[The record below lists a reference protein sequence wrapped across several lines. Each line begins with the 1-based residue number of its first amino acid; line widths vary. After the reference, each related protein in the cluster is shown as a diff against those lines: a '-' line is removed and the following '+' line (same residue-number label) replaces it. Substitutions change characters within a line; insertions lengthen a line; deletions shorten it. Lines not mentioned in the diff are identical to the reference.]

1 MAFQWLQ
8 MRITEEQDRID
19 RERHVLKRLPQAL
32 DEMHQALAE
41 CLASYTGAFGAESAE
56 IRMDAPRITVTV
68 RERRDGAWRP
78 RGTVNLTAMPLLPG
92 FLVERPGAEP
102 LEVEIGILPGDKIY
116 FKDKEKFLT
125 VEELTR
131 RVLDRVLFP
140 KLVE

>member
-1 MAFQWLQ
+1 MSFQWLQ
-8 MRITEEQDRID
+8 MRITEEQDRLE
-19 RERHVLKRLPQAL
+19 RERHVLGRLPQAL

-41 CLASYTGAFGAESAE
+41 CLASYTDAFGTESAE
-56 IRMDAPRITVTV
+56 IHMDAPRITVTV
-68 RERRDGAWRP
+68 RERKEGAWRP

-92 FLVERPGAEP
+92 FLVDRSGAEP
-102 LEVEIGILPGDKIY
+102 LEVQIGLLPGDKIY

-140 KLVE
+140 QLVE